1 METPS
6 FKFKYT
12 DYVHNTNMFAEEAK
26 DTVKKFLDT
35 LAKAQLK
42 APPAGKVELSNFN
55 NNDAIILSTHDDYT
69 CDSTLCPAFDANV
82 HDMIISKPLF
92 YEDVLLVIYLSDRL
106 HGKYLYGYI
115 FNANKSTLRM
125 FNTLR
130 RMFCLFYNKPTVD
143 NMYDLADKGSLLNGY
158 HPWMDTSTG
167 EEYVLD
173 EQKFTALKLQVILSC
188 MDIL

>member
-12 DYVHNTNMFAEEAK
+12 DYIQSTNMFAEEAK

-55 NNDAIILSTHDDYT
+55 KNDAIILSTHDDCT
-69 CDSTLCPAFDANV
+69 CDSTLCPAFDIDV
-82 HDMIISKPLF
+82 HDLIISKPLF
-92 YEDVLLVIYLSDRL
+92 YEDVLLVICHSDSS
-106 HGKYLYGYI
+106 HGKCLNGYML
-115 FNANKSTLRM
+115 NVNRHTLHM

-143 NMYDLADKGSLLNGY
+143 NMYSLADAGSLLNGY

-173 EQKFTALKLQVILSC
+173 EQIFTALKLQVILSC
-188 MDIL
+188 INIL